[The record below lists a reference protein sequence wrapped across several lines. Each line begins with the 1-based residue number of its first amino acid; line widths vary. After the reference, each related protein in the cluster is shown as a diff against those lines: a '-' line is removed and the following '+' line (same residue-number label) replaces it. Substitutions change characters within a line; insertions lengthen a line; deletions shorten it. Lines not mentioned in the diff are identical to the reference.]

1 MRVLIVDDERPAR
14 AKLRRLLGGEPDVD
28 IVGEAATGAAA
39 VEAIAA
45 ARPDVVFLDVQMP
58 VMDGFGVI
66 EAVGLERMPF
76 VVFATAHDAHAVRAF
91 EVRALDYLLKPF
103 APDRFRTVLARVR
116 HALAGDGDVVPRER
130 LGQAAADAAGRA
142 RLSRLLVRDG
152 ARALLLAVGRI
163 DLFEA
168 DGNRVRLH
176 ADGRTFAV
184 RTPLADL
191 AARLD
196 PAEFLQIS
204 RSAVVRL
211 DAVREMQ
218 PWFHGDYRIVMRDGR
233 ELMWSRRF
241 RARTGHVFDAGGV
254 PAAAAARR

>member
-14 AKLRRLLGGEPDVD
+14 AKLRRLLSAEADVE

-39 VEAIAA
+39 VAAIAA
-45 ARPDVVFLDVQMP
+45 DRPDVVFLDVQMP

-66 EAVGLERMPF
+66 EAVGLDRMPF
-76 VVFATAHDAHAVRAF
+76 VVFATAFDAHAVRAF

-103 APDRFRTVLARVR
+103 APDRFRAVLARVR
-116 HALAGDGDVVPRER
+116 EALARGGDVVPRER
-130 LGQAAADAAGRA
+130 LGQAAADAGQA
-142 RLSRLLVRDG
+142 RLARLLVRDG
-152 ARALLLAVGRI
+152 ARARLLPVARI
-163 DLFEA
+163 DVFEA
-168 DGNRVRLH
+168 DGNHVRLH
-176 ADGRTFAV
+176 ADRRCYTV
-184 RTPLADL
+184 RSTLAEL

-211 DAVREMQ
+211 EAVREMQ
-218 PWFHGDYRIVMRDGR
+218 AWFHGDYRVVMQDGR

-241 RARTGHVFDAGGV
+241 RARTRHVFEAAGTSAVAG
-254 PAAAAARR
+254 RG